1 MLGWLERRRF
11 SVRIL
16 TRHRLLYY
24 NTEEMKKPQVQPD
37 TEWLCPDEMELLL
50 EAIHAFKATN
60 DGRRHSGRL
69 AWIRSK
75 LVRAKLEGVNVRCY
89 NS

>member
-1 MLGWLERRRF
+1 MLCWLKRRRF

-16 TRHRLLYY
+16 TRPRLLYY
-24 NTEEMKKPQVQPD
+24 NTEEMEKPQVQSD
-37 TEWLCPDEMELLL
+37 TEWLCPDEMELIL

-60 DGRRHSGRL
+60 DGKRHSGRL

-75 LVRAKLEGVNVRCY
+75 LVRAKLDGVNIRCY

>member
-1 MLGWLERRRF
+1 MLGLLERSRF
-11 SVRIL
+11 SVGIL
-16 TRHRLLYY
+16 TGPRLLYY
-24 NTEEMKKPQVQPD
+24 NTEEMEKPQVQTD
-37 TEWLCPDEMELLL
+37 TEWLCPDEMELIL
-50 EAIHAFKATN
+50 EAVHAFKATN

-75 LVRAKLEGVNVRCY
+75 LVRAKLDGVNIRCY